1 MALNYGGKI
10 LKTSKAIQQVIKPK
24 VLELQDNLGQTVDRG
39 RDIYKGL
46 KEELN
51 ESEK

>member
-24 VLELQDNLGQTVDRG
+24 VLELQDRLGGAYDTVQ
-39 RDIYKGL
+39 DIKSGL
-46 KEELN
+46 NKSFEN
-51 ESEK
+51 E